1 MSTPRHS
8 PMGQI
13 PDRPSPSSPVTFLTK
28 NPTTPSPLSFP
39 CKVGLRHG
47 RDAHRERQHG
57 RGRSTRRAL
66 LGGPDT
72 ALPSQL
78 RDRS

>member
-13 PDRPSPSSPVTFLTK
+13 PDRPSPSSPVAFLTK

-47 RDAHRERQHG
+47 RDAH
-57 RGRSTRRAL
+57 
-66 LGGPDT
+66 
-72 ALPSQL
+72 
-78 RDRS
+78 